1 MSSILPNVLTSSSSN
16 MSVADEIPKSNEV
29 YVTKRGAKLDL
40 EEIGPKPTKKVA
52 LICCMDARID
62 AFSAF
67 GLKEGESHIIRNGGG
82 RASDSIRSLVISQQ
96 QLGTDEIII
105 MHHTDC
111 GFFTFSE
118 SEFRSTLKS
127 KGFSGP
133 DVDAMSFMPM
143 SSKDIDQ
150 NVKEDVDYLKN
161 HPLIKKE
168 SKVSGWVHDLKD
180 GSVRRVV

>member
-1 MSSILPNVLTSSSSN
+1 MSSISPNVLSSSEDKW
-16 MSVADEIPKSNEV
+16 VADEIPQANET
-29 YVTKRGAKLDL
+29 YVTKRGAKLNL
-40 EEIGPKPTKKVA
+40 EEIGPQPTKKVA

-67 GLKEGESHIIRNGGG
+67 GFQEGEAHIIRNGGG

-96 QLGTDEIII
+96 QLGTNEIIL

-111 GFFTFSE
+111 GFFTFAE
-118 SEFRSTLKS
+118 DEFRSTLKS
-127 KGFSGP
+127 RGFPGP

-143 SSKDIDQ
+143 SSKDIDE
-150 NVKEDVDYLKN
+150 NVKADVEYLKG

-180 GSVRRVV
+180 GGIRRVV

>member
-1 MSSILPNVLTSSSSN
+1 MSSMLPNVLSSSN
-16 MSVADEIPKSNEV
+16 DNWVADEIPKSNEV
-29 YVTKRGAKLDL
+29 YVTKRGAKLNL

-67 GLKEGESHIIRNGGG
+67 GFKEGESHIIRNGGG

-96 QLGTDEIII
+96 QLGTNEIII

-111 GFFTFSE
+111 GFFTFKE
-118 SEFRSTLKS
+118 DEFRKNLKS

-133 DVDAMSFMPM
+133 DVDLMSFMPM
-143 SSKDIDQ
+143 SSSDINENIKQ
-150 NVKEDVDYLKN
+150 DVNYLKN

-168 SKVSGWVHDLKD
+168 SKISGWVNDLKD

>member
-1 MSSILPNVLTSSSSN
+1 MSSMLPNVLSSSTSN
-16 MSVADEIPKSNEV
+16 TSVADELSSSNET
-29 YVTKRGAKLDL
+29 YVTKRGAKLNL
-40 EEIGPKPTKKVA
+40 ESIGPKPTKKVA

-67 GLKEGESHIIRNGGG
+67 GFKEGESHVIRNGGG

-111 GFFTFSE
+111 GFFTFTE
-118 SEFRSTLKS
+118 DKFRQTLKS
-127 KGFSGP
+127 NGYPGP
-133 DVDAMSFMPM
+133 DVDLMSFMPM
-143 SSKDIDQ
+143 SADDIDES
-150 NVKEDVDYLKN
+150 VKEDVEYLKN
-161 HPLIKKE
+161 HALIKKD
-168 SKVSGWVHDLKD
+168 SKISGWVNDLKD